1 MAVIAVLSGKGGVG
15 KTTVTTNLAAALAE
29 DYGRNVVIL
38 DTNLYSSHIKLHF
51 GIYGDEAKT
60 LPEIV
65 KNKKFDKFVYSR
77 GTSTLEIIPSSSTL
91 KELDFD
97 RLKGF
102 VHKLAGSKYD
112 FVIIDCAPG
121 FGNDVQAAI
130 KASEELLIVTTPQIP
145 DVDDALKI
153 MELVKMMGKKVTGVV
168 VNRVQGKRYELRLE
182 QLEKTFDAP
191 IVAVIPEE
199 KKVPES
205 IAAGVPLMAYAK
217 FSNASTEMK
226 KLAAKLAGE
235 KYKPAGPLARFK
247 DFLIGERFDFEQK
260 PEEFL
265 EKATE

>member
-1 MAVIAVLSGKGGVG
+1 MTVIGVLSGKGGVG

-29 DYGRNVVIL
+29 EYGRNVVIL

-51 GIYGDEAKT
+51 GIYGDDAKT
-60 LPEIV
+60 LPEII
-65 KNKKFDKFVYSR
+65 KNKKADKFVFSR
-77 GTSTLEIIPSSSTL
+77 GSSTL
-91 KELDFD
+91 DIIPTSATVKDVEFD
-97 RLKGF
+97 KLKGF
-102 VHKLAGSKYD
+102 VAKLASSKYD

-121 FGNDVQAAI
+121 FGKDVQAAI
-130 KASEELLIVTTPQIP
+130 KAVDELLIVTTPQIP

-153 MELVKMMGKKVTGVV
+153 MELVKMMGKKITGVV
-168 VNRVQGKRYELRLE
+168 VNRVQGRKYELGIE

-217 FSNASTEMK
+217 FSDASTEMK
-226 KLAAKLAGE
+226 KLAAKVAGE
-235 KYKPAGPLARFK
+235 DYRPASPLARIK
-247 DFLIGERFDFEQK
+247 DFLIGERFSFEQK

-265 EKATE
+265 DKAAE

>member
-1 MAVIAVLSGKGGVG
+1 MAVIGILSGKGGVG
-15 KTTVTTNLAAALAE
+15 KTTVTTNLAAALAD

-51 GIYGDEAKT
+51 GLFGDETKT
-60 LPEIV
+60 LPEILR
-65 KNKKFDKFVYSR
+65 NKKFDKFVYAR
-77 GTSTLEIIPSSSTL
+77 GSSTLDIIPSSSTI
-91 KELDFD
+91 KDVDFD
-97 RLKGF
+97 RLKSF
-102 VHKLAGSKYD
+102 VSNLADSKYD

-121 FGNDVQAAI
+121 FGKDVQAAI
-130 KASEELLIVTTPQIP
+130 KASEELLVVTTPQIP

-153 MELVKMMGKKVTGVV
+153 MELVKMMRKKVTGVI
-168 VNRVQGKRYELRLE
+168 VNRVQGKKYELKME

-217 FSNASTEMK
+217 FSAASTAMK

-247 DFLIGERFDFEQK
+247 EFLVGERFDISQK

-265 EKATE
+265 EKSAE